1 MKPARLLDDP
11 IYGDY
16 PALYAL
22 GIVTQV
28 KTVARRRPWMP
39 ALAGVLGA
47 VIAAAAAYYFL
58 LR

>member
-1 MKPARLLDDP
+1 MKPARLLEDP

-28 KTVARRRPWMP
+28 KTVTRRRPWL
-39 ALAGVLGA
+39 ALSVASVTIVAIIAG
-47 VIAAAAAYYFL
+47 AAYYWL
-58 LR
+58 A